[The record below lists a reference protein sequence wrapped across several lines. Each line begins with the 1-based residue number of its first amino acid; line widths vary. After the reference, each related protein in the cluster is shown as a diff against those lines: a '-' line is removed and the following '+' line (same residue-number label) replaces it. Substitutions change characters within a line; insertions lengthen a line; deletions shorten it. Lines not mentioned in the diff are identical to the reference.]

1 MEENRPLKL
10 LVVDDEESIREVVKA
25 FLAKSDYEIKEA
37 SDGLQALDRLHNDDF
52 DLLICDILMPNMDGW
67 EVLKRLRSDIR
78 MKNLSIIVLTA
89 IDGDVDMLKAY
100 DLGANYYL
108 TKPFTKAQLLYGLNL
123 MFDEVSM
130 EEELELTTI
139 RRSIG

>member
-1 MEENRPLKL
+1 MRKKI
-10 LVVDDEESIREVVKA
+10 LVVDDEEAIRGLVKA
-25 FLAKSDYEIKEA
+25 YLAKFDYEIKEA
-37 SDGLQALDRLHNDDF
+37 SDGLQALDRLHDDDF
-52 DLLICDILMPNMDGW
+52 DLLICDIGMPNMDGW
-67 EVLKRLRSDIR
+67 EVLKKLSSDTR
-78 MKNLSIIVLTA
+78 MKNLSVIVLTA
-89 IDGDVDMLKAY
+89 KTEEVDMLRAY

-123 MFDEVSM
+123 MFDEAPM

>member
-1 MEENRPLKL
+1 MRKKI
-10 LVVDDEESIREVVKA
+10 LVVDDEEAIREVVKA
-25 FLAKSDYEIKEA
+25 FLAKFDYEIKEA

-67 EVLKRLRSDIR
+67 EVLERLRSDIR
-78 MKNLSIIVLTA
+78 MKNLSVIVLTA
-89 IDGDVDMLKAY
+89 IDGDLDMLKAY

-123 MFDEVSM
+123 MFDEIPM